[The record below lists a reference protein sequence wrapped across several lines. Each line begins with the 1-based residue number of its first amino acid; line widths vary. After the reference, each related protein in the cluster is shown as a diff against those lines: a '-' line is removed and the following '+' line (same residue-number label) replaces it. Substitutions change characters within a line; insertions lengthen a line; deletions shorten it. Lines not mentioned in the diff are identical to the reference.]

1 MNEMKESVRAD
12 MYIINRRE
20 KEDRRSFR
28 PATQFPFVGSTEV
41 LIVKD
46 RRFMPDRRIANIQ
59 VKGHFQHIKKH
70 F

>member
-1 MNEMKESVRAD
+1 MKESVIAD
-12 MYIINRRE
+12 KYIIDRRG

-28 PATQFPFVGSTEV
+28 PATQFPFVDSTDV
-41 LIVKD
+41 LVAKD

-59 VKGHFQHIKKH
+59 IKGHFQHIKKH

>member
-1 MNEMKESVRAD
+1 MKESVRAD